1 MSAVGPRSRTPA
13 AVLAA
18 IVAAWA
24 AAGLAHAAGQGA
36 VLHGHSAPHDAAEP
50 LWVTV
55 LLPPF
60 WMGAVAFLLAW
71 QVMVA
76 AMMLPSSLPMVR
88 LFVHAARRQEGSNRI
103 VAAFLGGYAAVWA
116 GCGAAAFAADVAVHR
131 AGGAFAWL
139 DSHPW
144 LAPAAALA
152 GAGAFQFSGLKDRCL
167 DQCRHPGPF
176 LMRHYRRGTR
186 GGFDLGRRHGVFCIG
201 CCWALMAL
209 MLVMGAASLVWMAG
223 LGAVMY
229 YERAGRH
236 GRRLTPVVGV
246 LLIAWGLVVAAHPGW
261 LPGILGGV
269 AS

>member
-1 MSAVGPRSRTPA
+1 VTAAGRHSRTPA

-18 IVAAWA
+18 ILAAWA
-24 AAGLAHAAGQGA
+24 AAGIAQVAGAAA
-36 VLHGHSAPHDAAEP
+36 VLHGHAGAHDAADP

-60 WMGAVAFLLAW
+60 WLSAIAFLLAW

-76 AMMLPSSLPMVR
+76 AMMLPSSLAMVR
-88 LFVHAARRQEGSNRI
+88 LFTLTARRQERSGGV
-103 VAAFLGGYAAVWA
+103 VAAFLGGYAVVWA
-116 GCGAAAFAADVAVHR
+116 ACGAAAFAADVALHR
-131 AGGAFAWL
+131 AGGTVAWF
-139 DSHPW
+139 DAHPW
-144 LAPAAALA
+144 VAPAVALA

-176 LMRHYRRGTR
+176 LMRHYRRGPR
-186 GGFDLGRRHGVFCIG
+186 GGFDLGRRHGLFCIG

-229 YERAGRH
+229 YERVGRH
-236 GRRLTPVVGV
+236 GLRLTPVVGV
-246 LLIAWGLVVAAHPGW
+246 SLIAWGILVAAHPAW

>member
-1 MSAVGPRSRTPA
+1 MPT

-18 IVAAWA
+18 ILAAWA
-24 AAGLAHAAGQGA
+24 AVGIAQAAGAAA
-36 VLHGHSAPHDAAEP
+36 VLHGHATTHDAAEP

-60 WMGAVAFLLAW
+60 WLGAVAFLAAW

-88 LFVHAARRQEGSNRI
+88 LFTHTARRQERSTGV
-103 VAAFLGGYAAVWA
+103 VAAFLGGYALVWA
-116 GCGAAAFAADVAVHR
+116 ACGAAAFTADVAVHR
-131 AGGAFAWL
+131 AGGAVAWL
-139 DSHPW
+139 DSHSW
-144 LAPAAALA
+144 IAPAAALA
-152 GAGAFQFSGLKDRCL
+152 GAGAFQFTGLKDRCL

-176 LMRHYRRGTR
+176 LMRHYRRGAR
-186 GGFDLGRRHGVFCIG
+186 GGFDLGRRHGLFCIG
-201 CCWALMAL
+201 CCWTLMAL

-229 YERAGRH
+229 YERVGRH
-236 GRRLTPVVGV
+236 GRRLTPVAGV
-246 LLIAWGLVVAAHPGW
+246 LLIGWALLVAAHPPW
-261 LPGILGGV
+261 LPAMLGGV

>member
-1 MSAVGPRSRTPA
+1 MSAVGSRSRTPA

-24 AAGLAHAAGQGA
+24 AAGIAEAVGPGA
-36 VLHGHSAPHDAAEP
+36 VLHGHGAPHTAAEP

-60 WMGAVAFLLAW
+60 WVGAIAFLLAW

-88 LFVHAARRQEGSNRI
+88 LFTHAARRQEGANRV
-103 VAAFLGGYAAVWA
+103 VAAFLGGYGVVWA
-116 GCGAAAFAADVAVHR
+116 ACGAAAFAADVALHR
-131 AGGAFAWL
+131 AGGTVSWFDA
-139 DSHPW
+139 HPW
-144 LAPAAALA
+144 VAPAAALA
-152 GAGAFQFSGLKDRCL
+152 GAGVFQFTGLKDRCL

-186 GGFDLGRRHGVFCIG
+186 GGFDLGRRHGLFCIG
-201 CCWALMAL
+201 CCWALMGL

-246 LLIAWGLVVAAHPGW
+246 LLIGWGLLVAAHPGW
-261 LPGILGGV
+261 LPEILGGV

>member
-1 MSAVGPRSRTPA
+1 MTAAGPRPRVPA

-18 IVAAWA
+18 ILAAWA
-24 AAGLAHAAGQGA
+24 AAGIAQAAGAGA
-36 VLHGHSAPHDAAEP
+36 VLHGHAASHDVVEP
-50 LWVTV
+50 LWVAV

-60 WMGAVAFLLAW
+60 WLEAAAFLLAW

-88 LFVHAARRQEGSNRI
+88 LFTHAARGQERATR
-103 VAAFLGGYAAVWA
+103 VVLAFLGGYAAVWA
-116 GCGAAAFAADVAVHR
+116 ACGAAAFAADVAVHR
-131 AGGAFAWL
+131 TGGAVAVF

-152 GAGAFQFSGLKDRCL
+152 GAGVFQFSDLKDRCL

-176 LMRHYRRGTR
+176 LMRHYRRGVR
-186 GGFDLGRRHGVFCIG
+186 GGFEVGRRHGLFCIG

-229 YERAGRH
+229 YERVGRH
-236 GRRLTPVVGV
+236 GERVTPVVGV
-246 LLIAWGLVVAAHPGW
+246 LLLAWAALIAAHPAW